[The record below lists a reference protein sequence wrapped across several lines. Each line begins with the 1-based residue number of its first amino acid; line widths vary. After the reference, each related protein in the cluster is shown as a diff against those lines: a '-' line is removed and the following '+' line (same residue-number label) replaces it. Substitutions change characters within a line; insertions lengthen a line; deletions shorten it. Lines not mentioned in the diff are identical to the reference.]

1 MGLMWTDSSLTW
13 DSHAYSLRKGKKK
26 EMQIPKGKRTDMP
39 LWEGIAAGDPG
50 NWRRYQP
57 TPGSI
62 SALDSLW
69 AQTVAPARLRSAPVG
84 AWTLTN
90 SEDTPT
96 AGPQCYHPT
105 WVPH

>member
-1 MGLMWTDSSLTW
+1 MWTDSSLTW

-26 EMQIPKGKRTDMP
+26 KDANSQGKEDRRVP
-39 LWEGIAAGDPG
+39 LWEGITAGDPG
-50 NWRRYQP
+50 NRRRYQP

-62 SALDSLW
+62 SSLDSLW
-69 AQTVAPARLRSAPVG
+69 AQTVAPARLTSAPAG

-90 SEDTPT
+90 RDDAAT

-105 WVPH
+105 WAPR